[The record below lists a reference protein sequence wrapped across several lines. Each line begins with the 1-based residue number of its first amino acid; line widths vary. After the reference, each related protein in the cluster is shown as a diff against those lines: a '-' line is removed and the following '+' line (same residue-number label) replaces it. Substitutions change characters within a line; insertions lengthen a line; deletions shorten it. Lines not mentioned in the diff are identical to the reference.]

1 MGKKEENVVENEVV
15 ETTDVKETE
24 VNGIKIAEEVV
35 AKIAGIA
42 ASEVK
47 GVFGMNGGLVEGFS
61 EIFGKKSFSKG
72 VKVQVTEKD
81 AITGK
86 SYVLIGQTIVEE
98 LFGAEDPLGKTIRL
112 KGKPFTIIG
121 ILKEKG
127 DGMGGSDQDNII
139 VMPYKTLRQRLKG
152 SPRPNFADLV
162 LVKASEEDKVA
173 ILGKRIENHL
183 RLRHRLKPSTKNDFE
198 I

>member
-1 MGKKEENVVENEVV
+1 MGKKEENVEVKSNEVV
-15 ETTDVKETE
+15 ENVDSKETE

-81 AITGK
+81 AIIDL
-86 SYVLIGQTIVEE
+86 YIIVEYGCRIPDIAWE
-98 LFGAEDPLGKTIRL
+98 IQNRVKTAVENMTGL
-112 KGKPFTIIG
+112 KVLEVNIHVQGVNTPKDMKVETKTEEASNDVKTGTVID
-121 ILKEKG
+121 KE
-127 DGMGGSDQDNII
+127 
-139 VMPYKTLRQRLKG
+139 
-152 SPRPNFADLV
+152 
-162 LVKASEEDKVA
+162 
-173 ILGKRIENHL
+173 
-183 RLRHRLKPSTKNDFE
+183 
-198 I
+198 

>member
-81 AITGK
+81 AIIDL
-86 SYVLIGQTIVEE
+86 YIIVEYGCRIPDIAWE
-98 LFGAEDPLGKTIRL
+98 IQNRVKTSVENMTGLKVLEVNIHVQGVNLPKDVKNADAPKAEDVKQEDDVKTGEVI
-112 KGKPFTIIG
+112 
-121 ILKEKG
+121 
-127 DGMGGSDQDNII
+127 DAQ
-139 VMPYKTLRQRLKG
+139 
-152 SPRPNFADLV
+152 
-162 LVKASEEDKVA
+162 
-173 ILGKRIENHL
+173 
-183 RLRHRLKPSTKNDFE
+183 
-198 I
+198 

>member
-81 AITGK
+81 AIIDL
-86 SYVLIGQTIVEE
+86 YIIVEYGCRIPDIAWE
-98 LFGAEDPLGKTIRL
+98 IQNRVKTSVENMTGLKVLEVNIHVQGVNLPKDVKNADAPKAEDAKQEDDVKTGEVI
-112 KGKPFTIIG
+112 
-121 ILKEKG
+121 
-127 DGMGGSDQDNII
+127 DAQ
-139 VMPYKTLRQRLKG
+139 
-152 SPRPNFADLV
+152 
-162 LVKASEEDKVA
+162 
-173 ILGKRIENHL
+173 
-183 RLRHRLKPSTKNDFE
+183 
-198 I
+198 

>member
-1 MGKKEENVVENEVV
+1 MSENETKKVENVE
-15 ETTDVKETE
+15 VKETE

-81 AITGK
+81 ATIDL
-86 SYVLIGQTIVEE
+86 YIIVEYGCRIPDIAWE
-98 LFGAEDPLGKTIRL
+98 IQNRVKTSVENMTGLKVLEVNIHVQGVNLPKDVKDGKDMNTE
-112 KGKPFTIIG
+112 T
-121 ILKEKG
+121 
-127 DGMGGSDQDNII
+127 M
-139 VMPYKTLRQRLKG
+139 
-152 SPRPNFADLV
+152 SPV
-162 LVKASEEDKVA
+162 EEDVKV
-173 ILGKRIENHL
+173 GTVIEE
-183 RLRHRLKPSTKNDFE
+183 KIFYSF
-198 I
+198 

>member
-1 MGKKEENVVENEVV
+1 MV

-81 AITGK
+81 AIIDL
-86 SYVLIGQTIVEE
+86 YIIVEYGCRIPDIAWE
-98 LFGAEDPLGKTIRL
+98 IQNRVKTSVENMTGLKVLEVNIHVQGVNLPKDVKNADAPKAEDAKQEDDVKTGEVI
-112 KGKPFTIIG
+112 
-121 ILKEKG
+121 
-127 DGMGGSDQDNII
+127 DAQ
-139 VMPYKTLRQRLKG
+139 
-152 SPRPNFADLV
+152 
-162 LVKASEEDKVA
+162 
-173 ILGKRIENHL
+173 
-183 RLRHRLKPSTKNDFE
+183 
-198 I
+198 